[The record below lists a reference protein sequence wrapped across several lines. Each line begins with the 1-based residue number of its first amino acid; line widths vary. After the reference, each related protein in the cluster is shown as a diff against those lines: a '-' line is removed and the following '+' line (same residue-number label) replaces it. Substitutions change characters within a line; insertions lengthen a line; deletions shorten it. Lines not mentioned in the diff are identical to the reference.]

1 MSHDLPA
8 YQNDAYWCD
17 PFTLGHFIYVLEVYE
32 ELRAT
37 NATFT
42 DAVLAGSAEALFRIE
57 NYSDLMRVSAVLA
70 NAPGKGRIQL
80 LCEEVDSAS
89 GLTTANVIKLR
100 ARVCR
105 AKPCT
110 LEEANTLTLDEV
122 ADVLDVG
129 AAKVETPPSQPT
141 HSADFT
147 SVDWFGVK
155 YEFAKGLQAEC
166 VRVLWKAWENRTPSL
181 SEKTIGEEA
190 GSSSDRFRLDH
201 VFKPANKKTRKRE
214 AHPAWGTMIVR
225 AGKGVF
231 RLAARDSES
240 PK

>member
-1 MSHDLPA
+1 MSRDLHS
-8 YQNDAYWCD
+8 YQDDAYWRD
-17 PFTLGHFIYVLEVYE
+17 PFTLGHFISVLRVYE

-42 DAVLAGSAEALFRIE
+42 DAVLAGSAEAASRIE
-57 NYSDLMRVSAVLA
+57 NYHDLMRVSKVLA

-89 GLTTANVIKLR
+89 GLTVANVIKLR

-110 LEEANTLTLDEV
+110 LEKANALTLDE
-122 ADVLDVG
+122 AANVLETC
-129 AAKVETPPSQPT
+129 AAKGATRPNKAT

-155 YEFAKGLQAEC
+155 YHFAKGLQAES
-166 VRVLWKAWENRTPSL
+166 VRVLWKAWENGTPNL
-181 SEKTIGEEA
+181 SEKTIGEEI

-201 VFKPANKKTRKRE
+201 VFKPANKNTGKRE
-214 AHPAWGTMIVR
+214 THPAWDTMIVR
-225 AGKGVF
+225 ASKGVF
-231 RLAARDSES
+231 GLAARDSES